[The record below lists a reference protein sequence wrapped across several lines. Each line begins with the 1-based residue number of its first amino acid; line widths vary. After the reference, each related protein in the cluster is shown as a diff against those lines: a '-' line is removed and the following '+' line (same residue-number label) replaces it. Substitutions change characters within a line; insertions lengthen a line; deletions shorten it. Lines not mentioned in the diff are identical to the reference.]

1 MTRAFFVTGTDTEI
15 GKTTITAALTHWAA
29 QAGRRSVAV
38 KPVAAGQ
45 EAVVEA
51 WPEAAFQL
59 LQPAPRRRLAPKPS
73 LTGLAAA

>member
-1 MTRAFFVTGTDTEI
+1 MDD
-15 GKTTITAALTHWAA
+15 
-29 QAGRRSVAV
+29 SVS
-38 KPVAAGQ
+38 
-45 EAVVEA
+45 A